1 MAGTSEVLKAV
12 CEWGLVSVLLVSLML
27 LIQQDCAWP
36 HGPNLLRKREKD
48 FSGKSSFFYCLASG
62 EWGLCWQGRGMK
74 GRDGFEWKR
83 GNPMQFGLSNSDLS
97 RKGSRLNGV
106 MTDLQLFDRIITDK
120 EQKLHTICTLLLL
133 VSIDT
138 LYRIMWVKST
148 YIGKYVKL

>member
-1 MAGTSEVLKAV
+1 
-12 CEWGLVSVLLVSLML
+12 
-27 LIQQDCAWP
+27 
-36 HGPNLLRKREKD
+36 
-48 FSGKSSFFYCLASG
+48 
-62 EWGLCWQGRGMK
+62 MK